1 MFYIHRLLSV
11 FFTYVLSYNCNGLI
25 CYKTPQ
31 WESIHPKPLATICY
45 ITISVVLN
53 DTLLITLTMF
63 NIAKTEIR
71 VNPWIGW
78 ASARLLKGNILLHS
92 LDPWFCTTCRAK
104 KALQISLNSLVCK
117 PFFSLRWLA
126 LIINPCGNVKIIV
139 DIPKGTKT
147 FVRNLWFVQRSLI
160 SCYTLWSSK
169 SY

>member
-11 FFTYVLSYNCNGLI
+11 FFAYVLSYNCNGLI

-31 WESIHPKPLATICY
+31 WESIHRKPLATICY
-45 ITISVVLN
+45 ITSGPKWHIADNSNNV
-53 DTLLITLTMF
+53 
-63 NIAKTEIR
+63 NIANTEIR
-71 VNPWIGW
+71 VNPTIGW

-139 DIPKGTKT
+139 DIPKILTKT
-147 FVRNLWFVQRSLI
+147 FVHNSWFVHRSLI

>member
-1 MFYIHRLLSV
+1 MLCFTFIVCYQCSLLMC
-11 FFTYVLSYNCNGLI
+11 FLTIAMDWYV
-25 CYKTPQ
+25 T
-31 WESIHPKPLATICY
+31 KPHSENQFIPNLWQQYA
-45 ITISVVLN
+45 ISPVVLN

-139 DIPKGTKT
+139 DIPKGTK
-147 FVRNLWFVQRSLI
+147 F
-160 SCYTLWSSK
+160 
-169 SY
+169 

>member
-31 WESIHPKPLATICY
+31 WESIHRKPLATICY
-45 ITISVVLN
+45 ITSGPKWHIADNSNNV
-53 DTLLITLTMF
+53 
-63 NIAKTEIR
+63 NIANTEIR
-71 VNPWIGW
+71 VNPRIGW

-139 DIPKGTKT
+139 DIPKGTK
-147 FVRNLWFVQRSLI
+147 F
-160 SCYTLWSSK
+160 
-169 SY
+169 